1 MMSFRTMRELGM
13 EKGASLSKE
22 IVLEDSGPAGEVAA
36 GVGRAKRATFSGSW
50 PSVWRWVLRFSVV
63 QERWSFPSFSR

>member
-22 IVLEDSGPAGEVAA
+22 IVLEDSGRAGEVAA
-36 GVGRAKRATFSGSW
+36 GVGRAKRATFSASCKGKESAW
-50 PSVWRWVLRFSVV
+50 GM
-63 QERWSFPSFSR
+63 